1 MKRLLRKFLSWVMQN
16 DPPRFLGEVAVSS
29 QNQTTPHLRIGI
41 MNAMNGRI
49 LEISTFKPNP
59 HGPDWTSELFIVP
72 EDQTLGQS
80 VTMVLS
86 LKGLN
91 T

>member
-1 MKRLLRKFLSWVMQN
+1 MKRLLRKFIEWVMRNEQ
-16 DPPRFLGEVAVSS
+16 PRFLGEVAVSS
-29 QNQTTPHLRIGI
+29 QSQNTPTLRIGL
-41 MNAMNGRI
+41 MKAMNGRI
-49 LEISTFKPNP
+49 LEISTYKPNP
-59 HGPDWTSELFIVP
+59 HGSDWITEMFIVP
-72 EDQTLGQS
+72 EDQTIGQS

>member
-1 MKRLLRKFLSWVMQN
+1 MKRLLRNFIEWVMRTE
-16 DPPRFLGEVAVSS
+16 PPRFLGVPEIAS
-29 QNQTTPHLRIGI
+29 QSQTTPTLRIGI
-41 MNAMNGRI
+41 MKAMNGRI

-59 HGPDWTSELFIVP
+59 HGSDWSTEMFIVP